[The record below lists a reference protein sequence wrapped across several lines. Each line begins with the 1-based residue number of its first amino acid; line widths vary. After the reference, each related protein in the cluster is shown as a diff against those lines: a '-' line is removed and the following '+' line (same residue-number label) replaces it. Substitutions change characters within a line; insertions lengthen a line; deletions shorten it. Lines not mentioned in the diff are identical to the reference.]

1 MQSMICSS
9 EHENLTCKY
18 WPVSF
23 LASWCENGSGTLMQ
37 KDGSLLYAVKN
48 FSHIFEKKFFI
59 SIYRNS
65 EVRRHRN
72 TIVLLHYFFSVK
84 LQFRILYHCI

>member
-48 FSHIFEKKFFI
+48 FFPYI
-59 SIYRNS
+59 
-65 EVRRHRN
+65 
-72 TIVLLHYFFSVK
+72 
-84 LQFRILYHCI
+84 

>member
-48 FSHIFEKKFFI
+48 FSHIFEKKIF
-59 SIYRNS
+59 
-65 EVRRHRN
+65 H
-72 TIVLLHYFFSVK
+72 TK
-84 LQFRILYHCI
+84 L